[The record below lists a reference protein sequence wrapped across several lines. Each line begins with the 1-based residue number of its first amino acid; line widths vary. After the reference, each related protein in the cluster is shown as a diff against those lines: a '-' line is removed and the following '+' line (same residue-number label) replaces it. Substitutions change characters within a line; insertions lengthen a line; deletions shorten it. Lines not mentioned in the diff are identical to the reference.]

1 LTLKDGENAELKS
14 QLNEQQARSEEL
26 ANRIRAEQASRDRVE
41 NRLKEIETLLGH
53 QEVEKTANARRRFL
67 INWSAVLVVLVATS
81 ALAVKLLKPAPGFW
95 PTVLFAWSA
104 IVFVWTWL
112 ADRFASTNEQ
122 VREWRPASLLHSFRR
137 EIFSLLAFVIGWRLI
152 EIAGGTAWDWLKTA
166 FQPK

>member
-112 ADRFASTNEQ
+112 AD
-122 VREWRPASLLHSFRR
+122 
-137 EIFSLLAFVIGWRLI
+137 
-152 EIAGGTAWDWLKTA
+152 
-166 FQPK
+166 